1 MNMVLRDERGRF
13 VKGCES
19 IRKGIKQP
27 EEIKRKISN
36 SLKGR
41 FVGENHPK
49 YGKEVSE
56 ETRLKQRNS
65 NRFLHNPELQ
75 AGSLNH
81 AAKSI
86 TFTIFED
93 GKNIEYSFG
102 STIEGKKWLA
112 DYLGLKSYRTIEN
125 WIYRNYIPTKYQNIL
140 IDFKVAN

>member
-19 IRKGIKQP
+19 IRKGINQP
-27 EEIKRKISN
+27 EETKRKISN

-41 FVGENHPK
+41 FIGENHPK

-81 AAKSI
+81 AAKAI
-86 TFTIFED
+86 TITLFEN
-93 GKNIEYSFG
+93 GENTKYEFG

-112 DYLGLKSYRTIEN
+112 DYLGLNNYRTIEN
-125 WIYRNYIPTKYQNIL
+125 WIYGNYVPKKYQNIL
-140 IDFKVAN
+140 VDITVAN